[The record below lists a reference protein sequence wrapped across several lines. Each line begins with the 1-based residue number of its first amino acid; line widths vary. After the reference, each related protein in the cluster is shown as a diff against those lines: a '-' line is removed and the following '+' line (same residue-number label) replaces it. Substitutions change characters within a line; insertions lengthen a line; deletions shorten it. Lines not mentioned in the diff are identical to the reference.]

1 MFFLKKWNSV
11 WPWEG
16 VKRQGDKHFAEMQK
30 EVQWVDWLDKIRCLK
45 DKGVGVYIMST
56 EKYSYRTEHF
66 LRYLEND

>member
-1 MFFLKKWNSV
+1 
-11 WPWEG
+11 
-16 VKRQGDKHFAEMQK
+16 MQK